1 MARPKRQ
8 IDIEKVVEK
17 INELESVQLGCSEFG
32 LDVVVLF
39 NRLKQEGKKIT
50 KTFSY
55 TKIEDPN
62 ILKNIKPRKRTKI
75 QDMDEVFRHINEKGS
90 IGLGCVY
97 AGITDSTLKGVLLS
111 KGLKIRKTY
120 QIVDLV

>member
-1 MARPKRQ
+1 MQLLDGKATAAQIRLELAEAVKKR
-8 IDIEKVVEK
+8 
-17 INELESVQLGCSEFG
+17 
-32 LDVVVLF
+32 
-39 NRLKQEGKKIT
+39 KQEGKKIT

-62 ILKNIKPRKRTKI
+62 ILKDIKPRKRTKI